1 MLSIAFCDDEP
12 IMLEE
17 LFNVVKGYID
27 SKKVEFT
34 ADLFESG
41 EEFVEKGVRCRK
53 YDIVFLDIEMKEMNG
68 LEAAAW
74 FRKLNEQS
82 KVIFV
87 SSHVEYT
94 MTQAVQEA
102 LDACL
107 DINPEIKQVKKY
119 HFTELD
125 MFLQTEDIIYIE
137 SILHDLKFHIQAES
151 NYVFT
156 LARCT
161 LNIWEQENHW
171 NGFVRIHQSYLV
183 NMKYVYAYNSKEVE
197 LLDGTVLTISKQR
210 KTEVCKLFRDQ
221 AIPRRKRNT

>member
-94 MTQAVQEA
+94 LDAFKVAAFRYIIKNKDTMTQAVQY
-102 LDACL
+102 
-107 DINPEIKQVKKY
+107 NGSVVKTK
-119 HFTELD
+119 
-125 MFLQTEDIIYIE
+125 I
-137 SILHDLKFHIQAES
+137 
-151 NYVFT
+151 
-156 LARCT
+156 
-161 LNIWEQENHW
+161 
-171 NGFVRIHQSYLV
+171 
-183 NMKYVYAYNSKEVE
+183 
-197 LLDGTVLTISKQR
+197 
-210 KTEVCKLFRDQ
+210 
-221 AIPRRKRNT
+221 